1 MGSLFK
7 NRWATVLFVLFW
19 AGYLAV
25 FAYFTGVDRGMAF
38 GSLMA
43 LDGAFF
49 HLAAIYINLTYLV
62 PRLLQRGK
70 NLQYVVAFTLLALVC
85 IVLRMNAENAIT
97 TAFGMPTEG
106 TVRHF
111 LATAGLVIFFLLLF
125 TMFKFS
131 VDWFEQ
137 EKARREL
144 ETQRLAAELNYLKAQ
159 INPHFFFNTLNNLY
173 SLAIK
178 NAPETPD
185 VILKLSE
192 LMRYMLYE
200 SKEERVELASEL
212 EYLKSFIDLQMLRI
226 SNGIDLRYDTHGN
239 PDGITIQP
247 MLFLP
252 LVENAFKHARKNEK
266 GFYIEVNLDVQP
278 KHIAMEVANTYQ
290 ANTPAARKH
299 SSGIGLQNVQRRLEL
314 LYPRQHQLIVTQTP
328 EEYRIKLSVNL

>member
-1 MGSLFK
+1 VKSLFAS
-7 NRWATVLFVLFW
+7 RWANALFIVFW
-19 AGYLAV
+19 VGYVGV
-25 FAYFTGVDRGMAF
+25 FAYFTGKDRGPAF
-38 GSLMA
+38 GILMA
-43 LDGAFF
+43 VDGAFF
-49 HLAAIYINLTYLV
+49 HLLAIVINLSLLV

-70 NLQYVVAFTLLALVC
+70 NGTYILAVTALALVC
-85 IVLRMNAENAIT
+85 IVLRMNTENVIAGIYNV
-97 TAFGMPTEG
+97 PTESP
-106 TVRHF
+106 VRHF
-111 LATAGLVIFFLLLF
+111 LATASLVVLFLLLF

-144 ETQRLAAELNYLKAQ
+144 ETQKLTAELNYLKAQ

-200 SKEERVELASEL
+200 SKEERVALPTEL
-212 EYLKSFIDLQMLRI
+212 EYLKSFIDLQLLRVADDMDFQYTLTGEAGGHLI
-226 SNGIDLRYDTHGN
+226 E
-239 PDGITIQP
+239 P

-266 GFYIEVNLDVQP
+266 GFYIDVSLDVQP
-278 KHIAMEVANTYQ
+278 QRITMQVANSYQ
-290 ANTPAARKH
+290 PSTASARKH
-299 SSGIGLQNVQRRLEL
+299 SSGIGLQNVRRRLEL
-314 LYPRQHQLIVTQTP
+314 LYPQRHELTVAQTP
-328 EEYRIKLSVNL
+328 NEYRTKLTLTI